1 MTIVEHLAELRMV
14 LLKVIAAIA
23 LGSVIAFLLGN
34 NILDLIFQVSNPQFI
49 TNRWFC
55 RLATLLNSPDLCI
68 NSTPLGLVNIELA
81 GQFSLHIKLA
91 VLGGVILTL
100 PYCITV
106 IAGFILPALKEK
118 ERKLSLRFLLL
129 SFALFIVGVAFGY
142 YVIAP
147 IAVHFM
153 ANYNL
158 SKIIVNHI
166 TVQSFIATVSQTVL
180 AMGIGFELPLVVFF
194 LTKWHIIE
202 LSLLE
207 HNRPVAIVVLLIL
220 AAIITPPD
228 VFSMMIVV
236 LPLWLLYEISIF
248 ATKWA
253 KLK

>member
-1 MTIVEHLAELRMV
+1 MTIMEHLAELRMV

-23 LGSVIAFLLGN
+23 LGSVIAFLFGN
-34 NILDLIFQVSNPQFI
+34 NILDLITQVSNPQFI

-55 RLATLLNSPDLCI
+55 GLATLLNSPELCI

-81 GQFSLHIKLA
+81 GQFSIHIKLA
-91 VLGGVILTL
+91 VLGGVILTV
-100 PYCITV
+100 PYCMAA
-106 IAGFILPALKEK
+106 IADFILPALKEK

-129 SFALFIVGVAFGY
+129 SFTLFIVGVAFGY

-147 IAVHFM
+147 IAVHFLS
-153 ANYNL
+153 NYNL
-158 SKIIVNHI
+158 SEIIVNHI
-166 TVQSFIATVSQTVL
+166 TVQSFITTVSQAVM
-180 AMGIGFELPLVVFF
+180 AMGIAFELPIIVFY

-202 LSLLE
+202 IDVLKR
-207 HNRPVAIVVLLIL
+207 NRPIAIVVLLTL

-248 ATKWA
+248 ATKRA
-253 KLK
+253 TNK